1 MGFFIK
7 INPNHYLCFMMDL
20 NSIYSP
26 KRLGIDATQD
36 IRTAYQRDFDRIIF
50 SSGFR
55 RLQNK
60 TQVFPLPGSVFVHNR
75 LTHSLEV
82 ASVGRSLGSLV
93 GDFIY
98 KKYKNQLNRE
108 SRQFYK
114 HNLYNVISSA
124 CLCHD
129 IGNPAF
135 GHSGEEAIAT
145 YFERNEKF
153 IGIDG
158 KEYDSPFRLRFSEKE
173 WKDFI
178 HFEGNANA
186 VRILTQQQSGKSE
199 GGLGLTFATLVSI
212 AKYPCESVAR
222 NKKILH
228 RKKFG
233 FFQSE
238 KENFQKIASETQM
251 IEESDEPIIYKRH
264 PFVWL
269 VEAADDICYN
279 IIDLED
285 SHRLGIID
293 HDKCKNLL
301 IDLIGSLDKSGI
313 DKVQNR
319 LNTISD
325 KNEKISYL
333 RAKSIGQLIQNSV
346 KAYENHFDLIL
357 NGELDKSLLK
367 LIQEENNAANEILNI
382 IEDFSVENIYN
393 HHSVVE
399 IENAGFNVMF
409 ELLSHFVSPILKEN
423 KSKSEEKAIKL
434 IPSQFL
440 YEDGTDYQKVLG
452 VLDYVSGMTDNYA
465 TELYRRIKGIEIG
478 MRH

>member
-1 MGFFIK
+1 
-7 INPNHYLCFMMDL
+7 
-20 NSIYSP
+20 SP
-26 KRLGIDATQD
+26 KRLGINATKD
-36 IRTAYQRDFDRIIF
+36 TRTEYQRDFDRIIF
-50 SSGFR
+50 SSAFR

-93 GDFIY
+93 GEFIY
-98 KKYKNQLNRE
+98 RNYKEKLNKE
-108 SRQFYK
+108 SRQFYR

-135 GHSGEEAIAT
+135 GHSGEDAIAS
-145 YFERNEKF
+145 YFEKNESLFK
-153 IGIDG
+153 
-158 KEYDSPFRLRFSEKE
+158 PLFSEKE
-173 WKDFI
+173 WADFI

-186 VRILTQQQSGKSE
+186 IRILTQQQTGKSE
-199 GGLGLTFATLVSI
+199 GGLGLTYATLVSI
-212 AKYPCESVAR
+212 AKYPCESVA
-222 NKKILH
+222 KTKGILH

-238 KENFQKIASETQM
+238 KENFGKIAAETQM
-251 IEESDEPIIYKRH
+251 IRESDEPLIYKRH

-301 IDLIGSLDKSGI
+301 LDLIESIDKSGI
-313 DKVQNR
+313 ERVGKR
-319 LNTISD
+319 LETISD

-333 RAKSIGQLIQNSV
+333 RAKSI
-346 KAYENHFDLIL
+346 
-357 NGELDKSLLK
+357 
-367 LIQEENNAANEILNI
+367 
-382 IEDFSVENIYN
+382 
-393 HHSVVE
+393 
-399 IENAGFNVMF
+399 
-409 ELLSHFVSPILKEN
+409 
-423 KSKSEEKAIKL
+423 
-434 IPSQFL
+434 
-440 YEDGTDYQKVLG
+440 
-452 VLDYVSGMTDNYA
+452 
-465 TELYRRIKGIEIG
+465 
-478 MRH
+478 

>member
-1 MGFFIK
+1 
-7 INPNHYLCFMMDL
+7 MMDL

-36 IRTAYQRDFDRIIF
+36 TRTAYQRDFDRIIF

-93 GDFIY
+93 GEFIY
-98 KKYKNQLNRE
+98 KKEKEKLNKE

-135 GHSGEEAIAT
+135 GHSGEDAIASF
-145 YFERNEKF
+145 FEKNESNFKS
-153 IGIDG
+153 
-158 KEYDSPFRLRFSEKE
+158 KFSEKE
-173 WKDFI
+173 WTDFI
-178 HFEGNANA
+178 YFEGNANA
-186 VRILTQQQSGKSE
+186 IRILTQQQSGKSE
-199 GGLGLTFATLVSI
+199 GGMGLTYATLVSI

-222 NKKILH
+222 TKGILH

-251 IEESDEPIIYKRH
+251 IQENDKPLIYKRH

-293 HDKCKNLL
+293 HDKCVNLL
-301 IDLIGSLDKSGI
+301 VDLIASLDAKGI
-313 DKVQNR
+313 DKVKNR
-319 LNTISD
+319 LETISD

-333 RAKSIGQLIQNSV
+333 RAKSIGQLIQNSA
-346 KAYENHFDLIL
+346 KAYENNFELIL
-357 NGELDKSLLK
+357 NGDLDKSLLK
-367 LIQEENNAANEILNI
+367 LIQEGNNSANEILDK
-382 IEDFSVENIYN
+382 IEEFSVENIYN

-399 IENAGFNVMF
+399 IENAGFNVMY
-409 ELLSHFVSPILKEN
+409 ELLSHFVSPILKQK

-434 IPSQFL
+434 IPNQFL

-478 MRH
+478 MRR